1 MEPRPSVRR
10 AWLLLILLTVVLRL
24 PAIVHPMSLDD
35 EGGYAVVAHELLEGG
50 TLYQSA
56 LDRRPP
62 LLFWI
67 YAGVFGVVGEYNW
80 LPFHLFGV
88 AWILLT
94 MAGLYAIASR
104 LFSREVGIAAALLYS
119 ICTARPDWVNLALNG
134 EVMMNLPIV
143 WGLFLTFRI
152 SGSRIRWE
160 LAASGVLLACAFLIK
175 QPAAVVA
182 VPVGLYLLLP
192 SYRARH
198 DLSPRHAAAQAGL
211 LTAGY
216 ALTLGAAAFILHRRG
231 ILADAWYWTFGDHDV
246 PHGPTDP
253 VFWQRG
259 GKETLATAAAWHP
272 LLACSV
278 VSIRDR
284 FHRARYWR
292 GREPELVALVL
303 LLGFSSVGVCASG
316 RFYSHYFF
324 QLLPALVLLG
334 APALAAIW
342 TGAVTYRFPLL
353 RRGVLGFLLAGTAA
367 AFLIVNGVGLW
378 PWRTPSPLSQYVRD
392 HSGRQDKVFFW
403 GQRDWFYAEAQRRP
417 ASRFILCF
425 PLTGYLFGSPLA
437 DDPDHD
443 TTDRILPGAWETLER
458 EFAEHPPLF
467 FVDTDPG
474 TVAKKYPPSQY
485 PYLRRLLAEGYEEVF
500 ATAEGVVYRL
510 IDFQRALEEAIDSG
524 DP

>member
-10 AWLLLILLTVVLRL
+10 AWLLLVLLTLILRF

-35 EGGYAVVAHELLEGG
+35 EGGYTVVAHELLEGE

-67 YAGVFGVVGEYNW
+67 YASVFGLVGKYNW
-80 LPFHLFGV
+80 VPFHLFGT

-94 MAGLYAIASR
+94 MAGLYAIAGR

-119 ICTARPDWVNLALNG
+119 ICTARPDWENLAWNG

-143 WGLFLTFRI
+143 WGLFLTFRTH
-152 SGSRIRWE
+152 SSRLSWE
-160 LAASGVLLACAFLIK
+160 PAAAGALLACAFLIK
-175 QPAAVVA
+175 QPAAIAA
-182 VPVGLYLLLP
+182 VPLGLYLLLP
-192 SYRARH
+192 SRDAGRDRRPHRA
-198 DLSPRHAAAQAGL
+198 LAQAAL

-216 ALTLGAAAFILHRRG
+216 FATIGAALIILHRQG
-231 ILADAWYWTFGDHDV
+231 ILADAWYWTLGDHDV

-259 GKETLATAAAWHP
+259 VKETLATAAAWHP
-272 LLACSV
+272 LLACCV
-278 VSIRDR
+278 VSFRDR
-284 FHRARYWR
+284 IRGAGYWR
-292 GREPELVALVL
+292 GREPEFTALVL
-303 LLGFSSVGVCASG
+303 LFGFCFVGVCASG

-334 APALAAIW
+334 APPLAAIW
-342 TGAVTYRFPLL
+342 TRSVAYRFPLL
-353 RRGVLGFLLAGTAA
+353 RRGVLGFLLAGTAV
-367 AFLIVNGVGLW
+367 AFVIVNSVELR

-392 HSGRQDKVFFW
+392 HSNPEDKVFFW

-425 PLTGYLFGSPLA
+425 PLTGYIFGSPLS
-437 DDPDHD
+437 DDPDYD
-443 TTDRILPGAWETLER
+443 TSERILPGAWETLER
-458 EFAEHPPLF
+458 EFTEHPPLF
-467 FVDTDPG
+467 FVDTDPS
-474 TVAKKYPPSQY
+474 TPAKKYPPSKF
-485 PYLRRLLAEGYEEVF
+485 PYLRRLLEEKYREVF
-500 ATAEGVVYRL
+500 ATEEGVVYRR
-510 IDFQRALEEAIDSG
+510 IESEA
-524 DP
+524 

>member
-1 MEPRPSVRR
+1 MEPRPSPRR
-10 AWLLLILLTVVLRL
+10 AWLLLVLLTLLLRL
-24 PAIVHPMSLDD
+24 PAVVHPMTLDD

-50 TLYQSA
+50 TLYRDA

-62 LLFWI
+62 LIFWI

-94 MAGLYAIASR
+94 MAGLYAIAR
-104 LFSREVGIAAALLYS
+104 QLFSREAGLAAALLYC

-134 EVMMNLPIV
+134 EVMMNLPVV
-143 WGLFLTFRI
+143 WALFLALRP
-152 SGSRIRWE
+152 SAGRIRPE
-160 LAASGVLLACAFLIK
+160 LAASGVLLASAFLIK
-175 QPAAVVA
+175 QPAAIVA
-182 VPVGLYLLLP
+182 VPVALYLLLP
-192 SYRARH
+192 SYRARR
-198 DLSPRHAAAQAGL
+198 DVSWRHAFAQAFL
-211 LTAGY
+211 LTASY
-216 ALTLGAAAFILHRRG
+216 FLTLGAVALILHRQG

-246 PHGPTDP
+246 PHGPIDP

-272 LLACSV
+272 LLACCL

-284 FHRARYWR
+284 ARYWG
-292 GREPELVALVL
+292 GREPELTALFL
-303 LLGFSSVGVCASG
+303 LLGASFIGVCASG

-342 TGAVTYRFPLL
+342 TRAVAYDFPLL
-353 RRGVLGFLLAGTAA
+353 RRGVLGFLIAGTAV
-367 AFLIVNGVGLW
+367 AFLIVNAVGLW
-378 PWRTPSPLSQYVRD
+378 PWRTPSPLSQYVRL
-392 HSGRQDKVFFW
+392 HSGPRDKVFFW

-425 PLTGYLFGSPLA
+425 PLTGYVFGSPLA
-437 DDPDHD
+437 YDPAHD

-474 TVAKKYPPSQY
+474 TPAKKYPPAKY
-485 PYLRRLLAEGYEEVF
+485 PYLRRLLAEEYREVL
-500 ATAEGVVYRL
+500 ATPEGVVYRR
-510 IDFQRALEEAIDSG
+510 IGEG
-524 DP
+524 